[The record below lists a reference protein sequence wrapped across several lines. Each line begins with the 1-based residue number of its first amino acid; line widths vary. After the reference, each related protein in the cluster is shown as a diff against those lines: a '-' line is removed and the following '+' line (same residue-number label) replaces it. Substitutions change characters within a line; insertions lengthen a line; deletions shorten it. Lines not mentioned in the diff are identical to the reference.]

1 MRNIGHAP
9 VVWSGPGGVGT
20 AGCVTSRVPVSDT
33 GGGGGAGRH
42 TLGLPAWRLSA
53 QY

>member
-20 AGCVTSRVPVSDT
+20 AGCVASRVPVSDT
-33 GGGGGAGRH
+33 GGAGRQ